1 MKKEKRKLFFDRV
14 KTFFYRNKMILI
26 IGFSIIL
33 LVSLLLLGS
42 TYGYYEE
49 NLELQN
55 SVEMTVA
62 TLSYGINEEYKVV
75 VPAGEEVKV
84 PIAVMGL
91 NSVATKYQMYY
102 RSSDDLT
109 KVIVG
114 YASYSEYLPSGDL
127 EIKESKRIDLI
138 LQNSGEDPVTI
149 FIGVK
154 GGYQNN
160 RVEDIIL
167 GNGEIRI
174 TNRIE
179 SEEVEEDM
187 ATPED
192 ILDGKKAWVNGSK
205 ITGIMVDR
213 GAINQTLKAG
223 GSYTIPKGYHNGSGK
238 ITAASLASQTQA
250 TATASQILSGQT
262 AWVNG
267 KKITGTMA
275 NRGTINQTLKAGE
288 SYTISQGYHNGSGK
302 ITAAS
307 LSSQTPGTA
316 SAEDIASGKTA
327 WVNGEQVVGTATM
340 DSDMTYS
347 RVKLNYG
354 FTSSSTITIP
364 AGYTKAYLTISYRAG
379 GGDPSISSE
388 DTVTYKGVSSSKKL
402 YSYIGAFS
410 QTYHAAYELQLDGT
424 QGSITVTPHII
435 SGNVIVSGEI
445 FVTFD

>member
-14 KTFFYRNKMILI
+14 KTFFSRNKMILI
-26 IGFSIIL
+26 IGLSVLL
-33 LVSLLLLGS
+33 LVSLVLLGS

-62 TLSYGINEEYKVV
+62 TLSYGMNEEYKVV

-91 NSVATKYQMYY
+91 NNIATKYQMYY

-127 EIKESKRIDLI
+127 GIKESKRIDLI

-192 ILDGKKAWVNGSK
+192 ILEGKKAWV
-205 ITGIMVDR
+205 D
-213 GAINQTLKAG
+213 
-223 GSYTIPKGYHNGSGK
+223 
-238 ITAASLASQTQA
+238 
-250 TATASQILSGQT
+250 
-262 AWVNG
+262 G

-347 RVKLNYG
+347 RVQLKNG
-354 FTSSSTITIP
+354 FSSSSTITIP

-379 GGDPSISSE
+379 GGEPAIASE
-388 DTVTYKGVSSSKKL
+388 DSVTYKGVSSSKKL
-402 YSYIGAFS
+402 YSYIGPWQ
-410 QTYHAAYELQLDGT
+410 QTYHGAYELQLDGT
-424 QGSITVTPHII
+424 QGSITVTPHLV
-435 SGNVIVSGEI
+435 SGNSIFSGEI

>member
-14 KTFFYRNKMILI
+14 KTFFSRNKMILI
-26 IGFSIIL
+26 IGLSVLL
-33 LVSLLLLGS
+33 LVSLVLLGS

-62 TLSYGINEEYKVV
+62 TLSYGMNEEYKVV

-192 ILDGKKAWVNGSK
+192 ILEGKKAWV
-205 ITGIMVDR
+205 D
-213 GAINQTLKAG
+213 
-223 GSYTIPKGYHNGSGK
+223 
-238 ITAASLASQTQA
+238 
-250 TATASQILSGQT
+250 
-262 AWVNG
+262 G

-347 RVKLNYG
+347 RVQLKNG
-354 FTSSSTITIP
+354 FSSSSTITIP

-379 GGDPSISSE
+379 GGEPAIASE
-388 DTVTYKGVSSSKKL
+388 DSVTYKGVSSSKKL
-402 YSYIGAFS
+402 YSYIGPWQ
-410 QTYHAAYELQLDGT
+410 QTYHGAYELQLDGT
-424 QGSITVTPHII
+424 QGSITVTPHLV
-435 SGNVIVSGEI
+435 SGNSIFSGEI

>member
-1 MKKEKRKLFFDRV
+1 
-14 KTFFYRNKMILI
+14 MILI
-26 IGFSIIL
+26 IGLSILL

-62 TLSYGINEEYKVV
+62 TLSYGMNEEYKVV

-91 NSVATKYQMYY
+91 NNIATKYQMYY

-127 EIKESKRIDLI
+127 GIKESKRIDLI

-192 ILDGKKAWVNGSK
+192 ILEGKKAWV
-205 ITGIMVDR
+205 D
-213 GAINQTLKAG
+213 
-223 GSYTIPKGYHNGSGK
+223 
-238 ITAASLASQTQA
+238 
-250 TATASQILSGQT
+250 
-262 AWVNG
+262 G
-267 KKITGTMA
+267 KKITGTMPK
-275 NRGTINQTLKAGE
+275 IPNQEITLKAGD
-288 SYTISQGYHNGSGK
+288 SY
-302 ITAAS
+302 
-307 LSSQTPGTA
+307 
-316 SAEDIASGKTA
+316 
-327 WVNGEQVVGTATM
+327 
-340 DSDMTYS
+340 
-347 RVKLNYG
+347 
-354 FTSSSTITIP
+354 TIP
-364 AGYTKAYLTISYRAG
+364 AGYHNGTEVVDVLDVGDDFSIIKAENDLGNNVNG
-379 GGDPSISSE
+379 GYVDVVGSVDIEE
-388 DTVTYKGVSSSKKL
+388 DGRYWLYVWVTGYGVRPNNFK
-402 YSYIGAFS
+402 INI
-410 QTYHAAYELQLDGT
+410 LQLNGVDVEQNILIDTNPTFSATAVFDAKAGDAL
-424 QGSITVTPHII
+424 GYHFKKPSANATPKARYTLII
-435 SGNVIVSGEI
+435 LKIA
-445 FVTFD
+445 